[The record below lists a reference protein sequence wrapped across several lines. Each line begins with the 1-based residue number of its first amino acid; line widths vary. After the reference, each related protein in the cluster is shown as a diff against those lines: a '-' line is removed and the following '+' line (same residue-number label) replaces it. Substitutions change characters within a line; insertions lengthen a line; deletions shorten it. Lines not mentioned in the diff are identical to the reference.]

1 MGRETY
7 QERNFKLSVFARMR
21 KPSPYN
27 YYTNAIKLR
36 KSMRFLLLRDLG
48 IKDKVREVHEFAK
61 DMSEDDRVEF
71 ILLASKYGVEQFKT
85 DYPQWVIEKLR
96 NAIWQHLD
104 DILDHITYAYSVW
117 PTSKLVRKIPKDV
130 VTRQK
135 RKMRKLAELVV
146 AGKISL
152 DDFRNCYKSW
162 RNDKKGYNA
171 YYSLKRLDDY
181 ERKLIQW
188 TQRPTHSTQTA

>member
-1 MGRETY
+1 M
-7 QERNFKLSVFARMR
+7 
-21 KPSPYN
+21 
-27 YYTNAIKLR
+27 
-36 KSMRFLLLRDLG
+36 
-48 IKDKVREVHEFAK
+48 
-61 DMSEDDRVEF
+61 DDRVIIHHDKQFLQE
-71 ILLASKYGVEQFKT
+71 ILTEITEIAGKLGIHINKRKT
-85 DYPQWVIEKLR
+85 QIIKLTR
-96 NAIWQHLD
+96 PFTFLKTRYR
-104 DILDHITYAYSVW
+104 L
-117 PTSKLVRKIPKDV
+117 TSTGKLVRKIPKDV

>member
-7 QERNFKLSVFARMR
+7 QERNFKLSVLARMR

-117 PTSKLVRKIPKDV
+117 PTSKAEYNHRRIEMDKAISSCQCLKKDLEGAIDILPINAEKYIPYVEKIDKEIELIKEWRKDDN
-130 VTRQK
+130 K
-135 RKMRKLAELVV
+135 RFKEL
-146 AGKISL
+146 K
-152 DDFRNCYKSW
+152 
-162 RNDKKGYNA
+162 
-171 YYSLKRLDDY
+171 
-181 ERKLIQW
+181 
-188 TQRPTHSTQTA
+188 